1 MKSKD
6 PQPSKLRK
14 DILCDKSHKRYVAL
28 QLLPSQNIRQLL
40 RIKKKKKMVRRISK
54 SKISQKFIRNSA
66 VPHFMNLSKEC

>member
-1 MKSKD
+1 MLLENLHNDSFIAKRIVYKHMKSKD

-40 RIKKKKKMVRRISK
+40 RIKKKKKW
-54 SKISQKFIRNSA
+54 F
-66 VPHFMNLSKEC
+66 EG